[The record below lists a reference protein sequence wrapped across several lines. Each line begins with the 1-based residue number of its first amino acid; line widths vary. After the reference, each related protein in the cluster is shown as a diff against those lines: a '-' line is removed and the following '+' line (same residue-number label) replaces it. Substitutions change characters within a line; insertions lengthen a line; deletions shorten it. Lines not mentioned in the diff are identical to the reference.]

1 MFNWALHNSCHLSCR
16 QLKSKIKPSTVE
28 CGFKVETIHGHHQS
42 VSDTRSNKTKSRH
55 EIRPEKKASNLYVE
69 VRSERGETGKYH
81 EPLRDDDLPIQMR
94 RDEKKTIE
102 TIYPDCLLRLEVS
115 DIIKI

>member
-1 MFNWALHNSCHLSCR
+1 MSR
-16 QLKSKIKPSTVE
+16 
-28 CGFKVETIHGHHQS
+28 
-42 VSDTRSNKTKSRH
+42 SDRRG
-55 EIRPEKKASNLYVE
+55 
-69 VRSERGETGKYH
+69 GETGKYH